1 MNINKKL
8 DRLYS
13 KEIKIRNYMRQI
25 PNLSLKPLIIFLI
38 YLVTVSLATLNIS
51 HAKMQLPTIAGT
63 EMPKGLVIKIGQK
76 LYLER
81 KQGCAT
87 CHGLKGTGGDRAK
100 EVNLTR
106 PTSWKSHKIASVISC
121 SNTAGKTFEQV
132 AVELILNGPKYW
144 NEKFYPQLELD
155 SSGNK
160 ILLDKQMIGIHS
172 SAFKR
177 NVKSINRILR
187 KNKIKLNTKEI
198 PKLMA
203 NSVFYYV
210 SEQFF
215 TDDVKN
221 KTNSP
226 PCKN

>member
-1 MNINKKL
+1 MS
-8 DRLYS
+8 Y
-13 KEIKIRNYMRQI
+13 
-25 PNLSLKPLIIFLI
+25 
-38 YLVTVSLATLNIS
+38 
-51 HAKMQLPTIAGT
+51 AKMQLPTIAGT

-106 PTSWKSHKIASVISC
+106 PTSWKSYNIASVISC
-121 SNTAGKTFEQV
+121 SNAADKTFEQV
-132 AVELILNGPKYW
+132 AVELILNGAKYW
-144 NEKFYPQLELD
+144 NEKFYSQLELD

-177 NVKSINRILR
+177 NVKSIDRILR
-187 KNKIKLNTKEI
+187 KHKIKLNRKEI
-198 PKLMA
+198 PELMA

-215 TDDVKN
+215 IAEVQN
-221 KTNSP
+221 KTIAH

>member
-1 MNINKKL
+1 MNINKKI

-25 PNLSLKPLIIFLI
+25 PSFSLKPLIIFLI
-38 YLVTVSLATLNIS
+38 YLVTVSLAPLNIS
-51 HAKMQLPTIAGT
+51 HAKMQLPTISGT

>member
-1 MNINKKL
+1 MSVNKKI
-8 DRLYS
+8 DGFYD
-13 KEIKIRNYMRQI
+13 KEIENPNYVRQ
-25 PNLSLKPLIIFLI
+25 F
-38 YLVTVSLATLNIS
+38 LNIS
-51 HAKMQLPTIAGT
+51 LKHLIVLLISVVTISLTLLNISNATMQLPTIDGM
-63 EMPKGLVIKIGQK
+63 EIPKGLVIKIGQK

-100 EVNLTR
+100 KVNLTR
-106 PTSWKSHKIASVISC
+106 PTLWKSHKIASVISC
-121 SNTAGKTFEQV
+121 SNAAGKTFEQI
-132 AVELILNGPKYW
+132 AVELILNGAKYW
-144 NEKFYPQLELD
+144 NEKFYSQLELD

-160 ILLDKQMIGIHS
+160 ILLDQEMIGIHS

-177 NVKSINRILR
+177 NVKSINRVLR

-203 NSVFYYV
+203 NSVFYYL

-215 TDDVKN
+215 TRDIKN

>member
-1 MNINKKL
+1 MSINKKI

-13 KEIKIRNYMRQI
+13 KEIENHNYMRKI
-25 PNLSLKPLIIFLI
+25 PNISLKHLIIFLI
-38 YLVTVSLATLNIS
+38 YVVTISLAFLNIS
-51 HAKMQLPTIAGT
+51 DAKMQLPTLAGM

-100 EVNLTR
+100 KVNLTR

-121 SNTAGKTFEQV
+121 SNAAGKTFEQV
-132 AVELILNGPKYW
+132 AVELILNGAKYW
-144 NEKFYPQLELD
+144 NEKFYSQLELD

-160 ILLDKQMIGIHS
+160 ILLDQQMIGIHS

-177 NVKSINRILR
+177 NVKSINRVLR

-210 SEQFF
+210 SKQFF

-221 KTNSP
+221 KTISP
-226 PCKN
+226 SCKN

>member
-1 MNINKKL
+1 MNINKKI

-51 HAKMQLPTIAGT
+51 HAKMQLPTISGT

-100 EVNLTR
+100 EINLTR